1 MKTAAFTSMLVLAA
15 APLCARAAGDDA
27 VASAGFEVPRKYDVA
42 RYMAGWERNPFST
55 PTPPAPPAAV
65 ESPLK
70 DFAYTSVYGPRDT
83 PSFTIVNTKTNDR
96 FRLALD
102 TPGEN
107 GLKLKSFTL
116 GSSRKGAKLEV
127 ELGSETGT
135 LSYAADFV
143 KQGGGAP
150 AGVRPG
156 GLPGA
161 PQGIQRPGMPG
172 TIPVPR
178 TTANIPRPGAPV
190 AGRTTPP
197 ATQNR
202 NIPVP
207 APSAPTVVGQSNA
220 NTTGSAPMVFGG
232 APAFVGNGTQ
242 APAVVAPVITPST
255 GGTSAP
261 SITVGQPVVTP
272 PASTNPAAPRRRTLI
287 PAQ

>member
-1 MKTAAFTSMLVLAA
+1 MKSTTITSMFFVVV
-15 APLCARAAGDDA
+15 APWCARAAEDA
-27 VASAGFEVPRKYDVA
+27 GASGVFEVPRKYDVA

-55 PTPPAPPAAV
+55 PTPPAAAPTV

-70 DFAYTSVYGPRDT
+70 DFAYTSVYGPRDA

-102 TPGEN
+102 TPGDN

-135 LSYAADFV
+135 LTYAADFV

-150 AGVRPG
+150 AAARPG
-156 GLPGA
+156 GLPGV

-172 TIPVPR
+172 TIPTPR
-178 TTANIPRPGAPV
+178 TSPNVPRPGAPV
-190 AGRTTPP
+190 AGVTARPT
-197 ATQNR
+197 TQNR
-202 NIPVP
+202 NIPIP
-207 APSAPTVVGQSNA
+207 TPSAPTVVGQSNS
-220 NTTGSAPMVFGG
+220 NTTGSAPLVFGG
-232 APAFVGNGTQ
+232 APAFVGNGTPT
-242 APAVVAPVITPST
+242 PAVVAPVITPSA
-255 GGTSAP
+255 GGTSSP
-261 SITVGQPVVTP
+261 SVTVGQPAVTP
-272 PASTNPAAPRRRTLI
+272 AANTNPAAPRRRTLI